1 MGEVVTVWNELE
13 AELEPSCR
21 KSEVLWWVS
30 LTIVERLTTRFVT
43 RFAKTLVVARVEVT
57 S

>member
-1 MGEVVTVWNELE
+1 MGEEVTVWNELE

-21 KSEVLWWVS
+21 KSEVLRGIA
-30 LTIVERLTTRFVT
+30 LAIVERLTTRFVT